1 MTRPDGE
8 AFIDVHAN
16 TKPYDRELETG
27 VRKASADADDL
38 LDAVGKDWGDTL
50 AESTSKELGKH
61 GRDFA
66 DSIERGISHEVVH
79 IRGKRYVIDRRG
91 RLHDAAGRFVKAFE
105 DEVEDAFLRS
115 AGGGAGNVFNRI
127 GTAISDAIGSGFNVS
142 GKSPLIAFLV
152 PLVGVIVG
160 LVIGAI
166 QAVNILIAL
175 LTTLPALIASIGL
188 QVGVLF
194 IAFKGLGT
202 AISGAFAAK
211 NAEELQ
217 EALKGLTPEAQTFVK
232 SLLPLKDLFKSIQ
245 RVVQSNF
252 FRAMGDPLSFL
263 RFLSPTLI
271 SGFGMLATSMGRFFR
286 DLGVFFNSPTFITF
300 VRDIFPATARWI
312 QTFGPAFIK
321 ILGAL
326 IGAADQ
332 AIPFLEH
339 VGMFISLNLAS
350 LARRLNDMIRSGGFQ
365 QWLAGMERSFELFG
379 GFLLDALRL
388 VGVLMS
394 VLNQEGADEIFKAF
408 QDAFQQLAFF
418 LASPAGRQA
427 LEGLINAAIISIKVF
442 TGLLEIILLILAAI
456 ETVGEALNELWKWL
470 TTIAFPAIGDF
481 FSWLGGAIADFFA
494 GIVGHLAPVGSAI
507 RATFGSI
514 TSGIRANLDQAIAF
528 VTSLPGRTRA
538 AVGNL
543 DNLLYNAG
551 RSMIQG
557 FINGIRSKLGDL
569 ANIAKNAIHTVTDW
583 FPGSP
588 AKEGP
593 LSGQG
598 YSLLRGERM
607 AQDFGAGMRRGFSGL
622 RDSLSTDLGG
632 LVDMLTPSNTT
643 TNGVVFGPGSVKVTF
658 EGVVPTEDEARRTG
672 RAVGAGIS
680 DQLAR
685 RNTVLAVRT
694 L

>member
-16 TKPYDRELETG
+16 TKPYDRELEAG
-27 VRKASADADDL
+27 IRKSSADADDL
-38 LDAVGKDWGDTL
+38 LDAVGDKWGDTL
-50 AESTSKELGKH
+50 AESTSKGLKSH

-66 DSIERGISHEVVH
+66 HSIEEGISNETIH
-79 IRGKRYVIDRRG
+79 IRGKKYVVDRRG

-105 DEVEDAFLRS
+105 NEVEDAFRKS
-115 AGGGAGNVFNRI
+115 SGGGSGGVFNRI

-160 LVIGAI
+160 LVIGII

-175 LTTLPALIASIGL
+175 LVTLPALIAAIGL

-194 IAFKGLGT
+194 IAFNGLGK

-211 NAEELQ
+211 NAKELK

-232 SLLPLKDLFKSIQ
+232 SLLPLKGLFQSIQ

-252 FRAMGDPLSFL
+252 FRAMGDSLSAL

-300 VRDIFPATARWI
+300 VRDIFPATALWI

-321 ILGAL
+321 ILASL

-339 VGMFISLNLAS
+339 IGTFLSLNLAS
-350 LARRLNDMIRSGGFQ
+350 LARRLDDLIRSGSLK
-365 QWLAGMERSFELFG
+365 QWLAGMEQSFEVFG
-379 GFLLDALRL
+379 AFLMDTVRFLGILMNSLDQA
-388 VGVLMS
+388 
-394 VLNQEGADEIFKAF
+394 GADEVFKAF
-408 QDAFQQLAFF
+408 SDAFGQLAFF
-418 LASPAGRQA
+418 LASPAGQQS
-427 LEGLINAAIISIKVF
+427 LEGLIDLTIISIKVF
-442 TGLLEIILLILAAI
+442 TGLLEVIFLLLAAI
-456 ETVGEALNELWKWL
+456 ETVGEALHELWRWL

-481 FSWLGGAIADFFA
+481 FVALGKAITDFFN
-494 GIVGHLAPVGSAI
+494 GIIHHLAPVGNAI
-507 RATFGSI
+507 RATFGSVVA
-514 TSGIRANLDQAIAF
+514 GIRANLDQAIAF
-528 VTSLPGRTRA
+528 IRTLPARARA
-538 AVGNL
+538 AVGDL
-543 DNLLYNAG
+543 GNLLFNAG
-551 RSMIQG
+551 RSLIQG
-557 FINGIRSKLGDL
+557 LINGIRSKLGDL
-569 ANIAKNAIHTVTDW
+569 GNIAKNAIHTVTNW

-588 AKEGP
+588 AKVGP

-607 AQDFGAGMRRGFSGL
+607 AQDFGAGMRRGFGGL

-632 LVDMLTPSNTT
+632 LVNMLSPSNTT
-643 TNGVVFGPGSVKVTF
+643 TNGVVFGPGAVKVTF
-658 EGVVPTEDEARRTG
+658 TGAVPTEDEARRTG